1 MGGAATGHSV
11 RGAARVLLLLL
22 LARAHAGQA
31 AVGCVPTGV
40 YVDRAGV
47 RVTLVPAAHAGGLVA
62 TADGGAFAS
71 GNGTLAAEGSRW
83 CSCGA
88 GGSCQ
93 SSRGLCRALEM
104 RFFLGGAVVRTATA
118 TVENDCSGVAS
129 WSDGGSAWWKPD
141 LGISS
146 VHIVTMTH
154 LDVGFTNSTRG
165 VCDTY
170 FDRHFPAAAETA
182 NELRRRKSAAAF
194 KWTTFPWL
202 LQEFLDGAAGC
213 ATRKRRPQEIA
224 AVRQAIEQDDIIWHA
239 NALNS
244 FLELYDSDLLAYSIS
259 LKDALNSEFG
269 KQHGVVCGKQTDVPG
284 VSIAAVPVLARA
296 GVKAMHLGYNGAC
309 KLPEALPPIFRWRHE
324 ATGAELVVMVEAG
337 YGLLVR
343 VGPVALAFFFV
354 GDNGPPPSAD
364 EVENYWA
371 ELQQRFPLATLR
383 ASSLDDFTSHVLASP
398 SLRSQLPVVLQ
409 DIGDSWLYGA
419 AADPIKL
426 AVFRQARRHT
436 QASIRGKRLSG
447 GNPYLLAYMRR
458 LLKSAPEHN
467 WGLSVAAYF
476 PALRSQTGNWS
487 NPLFAHA
494 RATLPAYALLE
505 AEWAA
510 QRAYNY
516 PLHYQHHLSPARTT
530 DGQGGAAA
538 SDLLEWLRFRRGL
551 LKQLQRVEAGRLPHA
566 FSSVRLDA
574 EQTRRTEGARAR
586 PRAGGT
592 AARTDTS
599 TDILE
604 HIKAGGSRGVF
615 VCGNVEIGFN
625 ASDGAVERLVV
636 LSSLG
641 REGRGAG
648 ESEEES
654 EEESDQEREE
664 EGAGIGAAHNWAA
677 QIGSVRYQTFTE
689 ANFEAFNADY
699 TPGCVP
705 CDDFSKR
712 GMHAAQPEAA
722 LWVPSLSAASL
733 STTSSPRGSGHE
745 QCLFTLQVAFAEE
758 ACAKYGA
765 PRAVSLHYL
774 VCLYACMPVC
784 LYVSRPRRVS
794 AETTRV
800 RSEVLS
806 ASGAAMCVACAP
818 QALAPQLSVPL
829 LGACAQ
835 GACAQCAC
843 ICIWRSLTLCV
854 PSTTPASRLQY
865 LRVRRQVPGRQG
877 AALDIGLAW
886 QNKSATRLAEA
897 LWTSLALRVPT
908 LEVPP
913 AGQVARGGGNSGGRA
928 HGSGARAYAWQMH
941 VLDSWLSPYSFVVNG
956 SRHMH
961 AVQRGVRL
969 VSLPSDRGR
978 GGAEGAG
985 ARGGGRAS
993 AQGQVIGKTQRLEQ
1007 TLLAEIESLDA
1018 PLVSFTD
1025 IDHLLRCVR
1034 RS

>member
-1 MGGAATGHSV
+1 
-11 RGAARVLLLLL
+11 
-22 LARAHAGQA
+22 
-31 AVGCVPTGV
+31 
-40 YVDRAGV
+40 
-47 RVTLVPAAHAGGLVA
+47 
-62 TADGGAFAS
+62 
-71 GNGTLAAEGSRW
+71 
-83 CSCGA
+83 
-88 GGSCQ
+88 
-93 SSRGLCRALEM
+93 M

-516 PLHYQHHLSPARTT
+516 PLPYQHHLSPARTT

-774 VCLYACMPVC
+774 V
-784 LYVSRPRRVS
+784 
-794 AETTRV
+794 
-800 RSEVLS
+800 
-806 ASGAAMCVACAP
+806 
-818 QALAPQLSVPL
+818 
-829 LGACAQ
+829 
-835 GACAQCAC
+835 
-843 ICIWRSLTLCV
+843 
-854 PSTTPASRLQY
+854 
-865 LRVRRQVPGRQG
+865 PGRQG

-897 LWTSLALRVPT
+897 LWTSLALRVPN

-1018 PLVSFTD
+1018 PLVSLTD
-1025 IDHLLRCVR
+1025 IDHLLRYDGQTQPPRPRAGHSTAAHFNLYNNVWGTAFPQWQSGDASFR
-1034 RS
+1034 FRVFLAPRSRLASFPSSRASAAQVETEAESDEEAPPPPEDGRGLQWLKTYLQFFSSLIQ